1 MKTKPGLR
9 IGRFWFLG
17 NKIIIY
23 ENGQRYEIDSALIYV
38 PVFERE
44 NKNDTES
51 KELIVEFE
59 NGATWNISP
68 LGNSDK
74 VRGITE

>member
-1 MKTKPGLR
+1 M
-9 IGRFWFLG
+9 G
-17 NKIIIY
+17 NKVVIY
-23 ENGQRYEIDSALIYV
+23 DTGQTYEIDSDLIYV
-38 PVFERE
+38 PVFE

-51 KELIVEFE
+51 KERVIKFE
-59 NGATWNISP
+59 NGATWHIPP